1 MEELFNFSSG
11 ILLFFFIQKIPF
23 PYTLSSIVMY
33 RRLIRSEGVHEKE
46 WGGSPGS
53 GPTPVESKEVGRDGA
68 TFCIINQKQ
77 WRKNAEA
84 RPFLTG
90 LVVLTQVGGG
100 GGGWRA

>member
-1 MEELFNFSSG
+1 
-11 ILLFFFIQKIPF
+11 
-23 PYTLSSIVMY
+23 MY

-46 WGGSPGS
+46 CGGSPGS